1 MELKEINVPEGIVRQ
16 IDHEGQFAGIAVDAG
31 NGNNICS
38 NFNFDMLYE
47 ETLVDIKKI
56 MGSVPVSMTSLS
68 KKVLIRNWS
77 SQKMAEEINMERM
90 RYLLSTDKILEEW
103 HSCTERK

>member
-1 MELKEINVPEGIVRQ
+1 MELKEINIPEGIVRH
-16 IDHEGQFAGIAVDAG
+16 IDHEGQFAGITVDG
-31 NGNNICS
+31 DNGNNFYS
-38 NFNFDMLYE
+38 NVNFDMLYE

-77 SQKMAEEINMERM
+77 SQKMADEINMERT
-90 RYLLSTDKILEEW
+90 RYLLNTDQMLEEW
-103 HSCTERK
+103 HSCKERK